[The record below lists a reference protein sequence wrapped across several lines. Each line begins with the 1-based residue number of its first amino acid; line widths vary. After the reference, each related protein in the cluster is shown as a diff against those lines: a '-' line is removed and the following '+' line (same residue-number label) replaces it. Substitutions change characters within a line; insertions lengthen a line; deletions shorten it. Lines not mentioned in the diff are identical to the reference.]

1 MLPRLRNM
9 TLLEKIE
16 NIAGPYESSGATNIN
31 AYRLM
36 INSFLKQSARAVLLA
51 LPDEVLIKDSIK
63 ININD
68 GTGIDVTDKKV
79 LKVLRDGYGAVE
91 MPLEMK
97 RHMQSGSRS
106 IYEPTLRSPIYYIEG
121 QTATGGKL
129 FIKPDPTTSQ
139 IGSVDYNSYPS
150 PVWSNTGIGNFPD
163 TAEYAVVLGAGL
175 KLLQHKM
182 NIMIHDDEDIELA
195 HVAQQELLN
204 IQTMYNEEIVRL
216 GGTPVSGGS
225 DGSS

>member
-16 NIAGPYESSGATNIN
+16 NIAGTSTTTGSSNIN
-31 AYRLM
+31 SYRNM
-36 INSFLKQSARAVLLA
+36 ISSFLKQSARAVLLA
-51 LPDEVLIKDSIK
+51 LPDEVLIRDSIK
-63 ININD
+63 ITI
-68 GTGIDVTDKKV
+68 TGSGGLDVTDKKV

-97 RHMQSGSRS
+97 KHMQANSGS
-106 IYEPTLRSPIYYIEG
+106 IYEPTKRSPIYYIEG
-121 QTATGGKL
+121 QTQTGGKL
-129 FIKPDPTTSQ
+129 FIKPDPN
-139 IGSVDYNSYPS
+139 GSFPGTVDYNAYPS
-150 PVWSNTGIGNFPD
+150 PLWSDSAIGNFPD

-175 KLLQHKM
+175 RMLQHKM
-182 NIMIHDDEDIELA
+182 NEMIHDDEDIELA

>member
-16 NIAGPYESSGATNIN
+16 NIAGTSTTTGSANITT
-31 AYRLM
+31 YRKM

-63 ININD
+63 ITITGD
-68 GTGIDVTDKKV
+68 GGLDVTDKKV

-97 RHMQSGSRS
+97 KHMQAGSGS
-106 IYEPTLRSPIYYIEG
+106 IYEPTKRSPIYYIEG
-121 QTATGGKL
+121 QVATGGKL
-129 FIKPDPTTSQ
+129 FIKPDP
-139 IGSVDYNSYPS
+139 IGSFPGTVDYNSYPS
-150 PVWSNTGIGNFPD
+150 PQWADTAIGNFPD

-175 KLLQHKM
+175 RVLQHKM
-182 NIMIHDDEDIELA
+182 NEMIHADEDIELA

>member
-16 NIAGPYESSGATNIN
+16 NIAGPTDETGTANIN
-31 AYRLM
+31 AYKLM

-51 LPDEVLIKDSIK
+51 LPDEVLVRDSIK
-63 ININD
+63 ITIT
-68 GTGIDVTDKKV
+68 GEGGIDVTDKKV

-97 RHMQSGSRS
+97 KHMQEGSGS
-106 IYEPTLRSPIYYIEG
+106 IYEPTRRSPIYYIEG
-121 QTATGGKL
+121 QVQTGGKL
-129 FIKPDPTTSQ
+129 FIKPNPNGNAPGT
-139 IGSVDYNSYPS
+139 IDYNAYPS
-150 PVWSNTGIGNFPD
+150 PQWFDTAIGNFPD

-182 NIMIHDDEDIELA
+182 NTMIHNDEDIELA